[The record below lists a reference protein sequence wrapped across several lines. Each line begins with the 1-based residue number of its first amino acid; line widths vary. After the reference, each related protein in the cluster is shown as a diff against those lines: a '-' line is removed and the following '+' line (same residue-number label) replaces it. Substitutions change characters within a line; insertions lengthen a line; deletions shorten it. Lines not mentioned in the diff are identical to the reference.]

1 MKVFVARRLCEHP
14 GSDQHLNLKS
24 PIHKNS
30 ANTFSSLYEVMQPC
44 KGKHDTINIDRKH
57 STEAHS
63 CIQSRAWG
71 TLRKHP
77 PAWAH
82 GCATVLATTSGSL
95 HSTNKSVMTSILT
108 QQVEVP
114 ANIKVVEP
122 SCLLIDGQALVM
134 ALGKPTDIATF
145 GQYGDNFTNTVFR
158 LGANYGRIDVVF
170 DRYQQESIKA
180 GTRTKHNQL
189 HWPVRR
195 MIENDPLVPLSSDW
209 SSFKALEENKA
220 DLALLLSS
228 HLIEHSRRV
237 ESVVVTA
244 GGFVEATTVKSSD
257 PELDISF
264 LRADHEEPDTRLILY
279 CVHARMETMVVS
291 ARDTDV
297 LLLLLAHY
305 DKIGCTRL
313 YMKAGTSKEPKYF
326 PVHAIR

>member
-1 MKVFVARRLCEHP
+1 MLKDLNGARRLWWRQDSCFITTTWHISRWSWHIEEHNEQWFSHSEIQDSLLGAELLGHEQMKVFVARRLCEHP

-30 ANTFSSLYEVMQPC
+30 ANTFSYLYEVMQPC

-82 GCATVLATTSGSL
+82 GCATVLATTRGSL

-145 GQYGDNFTNTVFR
+145 GQYGDNFTNTVF
-158 LGANYGRIDVVF
+158 N
-170 DRYQQESIKA
+170 
-180 GTRTKHNQL
+180 
-189 HWPVRR
+189 
-195 MIENDPLVPLSSDW
+195 
-209 SSFKALEENKA
+209 
-220 DLALLLSS
+220 
-228 HLIEHSRRV
+228 
-237 ESVVVTA
+237 
-244 GGFVEATTVKSSD
+244 
-257 PELDISF
+257 
-264 LRADHEEPDTRLILY
+264 
-279 CVHARMETMVVS
+279 
-291 ARDTDV
+291 
-297 LLLLLAHY
+297 
-305 DKIGCTRL
+305 
-313 YMKAGTSKEPKYF
+313 
-326 PVHAIR
+326 

>member
-14 GSDQHLNLKS
+14 GSDQHLDLKS
-24 PIHKNS
+24 PIHKNR
-30 ANTFSSLYEVMQPC
+30 AKTFSSLYEVMQPC

-57 STEAHS
+57 YTEVHS
-63 CIQSRAWG
+63 CIQSRREVHLENILQHELMG
-71 TLRKHP
+71 VPLS
-77 PAWAH
+77 
-82 GCATVLATTSGSL
+82 LATTSGSL
-95 HSTNKSVMTSILT
+95 HSTKKSVMASILT

-145 GQYGDNFTNTVFR
+145 GQYGDTFTKTVFR
-158 LGANYGRIDVVF
+158 MGANYWRIDVVF
-170 DRYQQESIKA
+170 DRYQQQPIKA
-180 GTRTKHNQL
+180 GPRTKRNQL

-195 MIENDPLVPLSSDW
+195 MIKNDPLSSDW
-209 SSFKALEENKA
+209 SSFMALEENKA

-228 HLIEHSRRV
+228 HLIEHSRQV
-237 ESVVVTA
+237 ESMVVTA
-244 GGFVEATTVKSSD
+244 RGFVEATTVKSSD

-264 LRADHEEPDTRLILY
+264 LRADHKHADTRLIIY

-326 PVHAIR
+326 PVHAIC